1 MAKNGLINVFL
12 VGSRPLAVILIL
24 KSLSGRNNASKF
36 ATSRFATFIPPF
48 SLSKGPKK
56 GRSDVIVMMMMMM
69 PLHICFLEF

>member
-36 ATSRFATFIPPF
+36 ATSRFAIFSPPF
-48 SLSKGPKK
+48 EREKGPKK